1 MNRPKNFASKIY
13 RGQNSW
19 FFQNGLWAK
28 MKKLLFRKSKIPENK
43 SKFRK
48 ISYFWR
54 KIHQKSYLEVLSLV
68 FVDPFGRGDPA
79 LESLITWRWIA
90 DSDDISVWIA
100 AMVSITFYTFI
111 LYFTSNCV
119 KMPLFEYPSYAE
131 IESDPFIWICH
142 FPFSIISMAQHTILT
157 LACPFVR
164 HNNFSEGLS

>member
-1 MNRPKNFASKIY
+1 MPWTNRPKNFTSKN
-13 RGQNSW
+13 RQNLAKILT
-19 FFQNGLWAK
+19 FFR
-28 MKKLLFRKSKIPENK
+28 MHCEIKKQLFQKSKLPENK
-43 SKFRK
+43 SKFWK
-48 ISYFWR
+48 ISYFLT
-54 KIHQKSYLEVLSLV
+54 KSYLEVLSLV